1 MVRLRHGA
9 RKDSDPQS
17 KHNSC
22 MGRLIVIVLVVFA
35 LLWLLRRALARQQK
49 GDAPPQAPGE
59 AKGDLVSC
67 AHCGVNLP
75 KGEAYAE
82 RGVPPSAGGRHYCSE
97 EHWRAGP
104 RDG

>member
-1 MVRLRHGA
+1 MT
-9 RKDSDPQS
+9 
-17 KHNSC
+17 
-22 MGRLIVIVLVVFA
+22 RLIVIVVVVFA
-35 LLWLLRRALARQQK
+35 LLWLLRRALAPRQ
-49 GDAPPQAPGE
+49 GETPPQAPGE

-82 RGVPPSAGGRHYCSE
+82 RDALPGAGGRHYCSE